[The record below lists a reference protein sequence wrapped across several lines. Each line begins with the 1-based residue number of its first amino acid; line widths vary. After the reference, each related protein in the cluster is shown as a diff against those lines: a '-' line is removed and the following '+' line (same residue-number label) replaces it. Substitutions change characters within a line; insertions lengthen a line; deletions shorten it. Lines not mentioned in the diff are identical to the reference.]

1 MKGTASLKSIQLS
14 LAALAMLG
22 LISCGGGGSSSSSSG
37 PPPQVT
43 APPPPPPA
51 PPAEPTTGAFKTSES
66 TAQFLTRATFGPSEL
81 DIETWTTREASDW
94 IKEQLAEPASLM
106 MPIVREYQADLDNIP
121 IANEVNTATTTL
133 AFWRNA
139 IQGEDQ
145 LRQRMILAL
154 SEILVISAGASDT
167 LRNVPEGVGLHA
179 DILSKHAF
187 GNYRELLEEI
197 TYSPGMGHFLTYM
210 GNRRS
215 DPETDRV
222 PDENYAREIL
232 QLFTIGVVE
241 LNPDGTPKLD
251 EDGNTIELYDNE
263 DITGLAKVFTGLD
276 IPVGRR
282 NFDRTGYLQPMV
294 VYENRHS
301 PLEKRFLDI
310 VIPANTPTAQSID
323 LALDGIMEHPN
334 VGPFLARQLIQRF
347 VTSHP
352 APEYI
357 ERVASAFDSGRYTL
371 PDGTIIG
378 DGRKGDLAATLSA
391 LLFDEA
397 ALDETAINSPSFGKV
412 KEPLLRFSQWAR
424 AFDVSGIT
432 PELQFLLIYSQRADQ
447 LGQQAYRAPSVFNFF
462 RPGYVP
468 PGTETGAAN
477 LTIPEL
483 QITNGTTLTG
493 YANFITN
500 YIFGFVQTFPASDY
514 ANYYEEWGYNGN
526 PSGVTRSFVP
536 DYSAELA
543 LANDPDA
550 LVDRLDLLLTSGKL
564 SDETRASIVDLV
576 ASLPESTF
584 NNSAQARQ
592 RVHYAI
598 LSLMLSP
605 DYLVQK

>member
-1 MKGTASLKSIQLS
+1 MKGISQLKSIQLS
-14 LAALAMLG
+14 LSALAMIG
-22 LISCGGGGSSSSSSG
+22 LVSCGGGGSSSSSSG
-37 PPPQVT
+37 PPPQVV

-51 PPAEPTTGAFKTSES
+51 PPTTGAFKTSES

-94 IKEQLAEPASLM
+94 IKEQFAEPASLM

-139 IQGEDQ
+139 IGGEDQ

-167 LRNVPEGVGLHA
+167 LRNVPEGVGMHA

-215 DPETDRV
+215 DPETGRV

-232 QLFTIGVVE
+232 QLFTIGVVA

-282 NFDRTGYLQPMV
+282 NFDRTGYMQPMV

-301 PLEKRFLDI
+301 PLEKRFLDV
-310 VIPANTPTAQSID
+310 VIPANTPTAQTID

-334 VGPFLARQLIQRF
+334 VGPFLSRQLIQRF

-352 APEYI
+352 APEYV
-357 ERVASAFDSGRYTL
+357 ERVASAFDAGLYTL
-371 PDGTIIG
+371 PDGTLIG

-391 LLFDEA
+391 ILFDEA
-397 ALDETAINSPSFGKV
+397 ALDETAVSAPSFGKV

-500 YIFGFVQTFPASDY
+500 YIFGYVQTFPASDY

-526 PSGVTRSFVP
+526 PSGVRTSFVP

-550 LVDRLDLLLTSGKL
+550 LMDRLDLLLTSGQL
-564 SDETRASIVDLV
+564 SEETRASIIDLV

-584 NNSAQARQ
+584 SNSAQARQ
-592 RVHYAI
+592 RVHMAI

-605 DYLVQK
+605 DYLVQR